1 MGFLKDFENELKIF
15 FVLVALVILAGW
27 FGTLSSLSLSR
38 EEIKETETPV
48 VVVEEEEI
56 EEEQKVEIE
65 TRMYVNETLGISLEY
80 PAGWF
85 VYDESARQQDNE
97 VALCQEEGVIEN
109 TFILSKEDLGRCV
122 GVREFNAWPGDML
135 VSFSEKEWEGFPVV
149 LDGEEGVL
157 VDIDGIQAVRYI
169 FNENSLD
176 SRKQAVRSYVN
187 VNGRGYI
194 IEFTQEDLLG
204 SYDAAFDEILA
215 SLKWL

>member
-65 TRMYVNETLGISLEY
+65 TRMYMNETLGISLEY
-80 PAGWF
+80 PADWF
-85 VYDESARQQDNE
+85 VYDESTRQQDNE